1 MLFKSTTSL
10 WEHLME
16 TLSLPNLSTMELDT
30 RGRLQ
35 LLLKLWMIQISI
47 NFWIMRNILLMLF
60 TWLSWK
66 IYWTA
71 MIICSIFLVV
81 LLLWRDCIEFKN
93 PINSTLTPGPL
104 GLCNTNF
111 IPITVTWT
119 AAKKGRVSAL
129 VCCWSL
135 SYCTLIFIP
144 PL

>member
-47 NFWIMRNILLMLF
+47 NFWIMRNILLILF
-60 TWLSWK
+60 TWISWE
-66 IYWTA
+66 IYWTE
-71 MIICSIFLVV
+71 MIIYSTFLVV
-81 LLLWRDCIEFKN
+81 LVLWRNCMEFKN
-93 PINSTLTPGPL
+93 TIYIILTPGHL
-104 GLCNTNF
+104 GVCNTNF
-111 IPITVTWT
+111 IPINVTWT

-129 VCCWSL
+129 VCVWSL
-135 SYCTLIFIP
+135 SCCTLIFIP